1 MQGKSLI
8 PKATKVASSALV
20 LKAQGGVLRSLNV
33 VAGASA
39 GFAMLIDAAAEPAN
53 GAVTP
58 KRVWPIAANGSLDT
72 KFQEVGLQC
81 RDGVVIVFS
90 TTGPFT
96 YTASATAFI
105 AGEAE

>member
-1 MQGKSLI
+1 MQSKSLI
-8 PKATKVASSALV
+8 PKATKAASSALV
-20 LKAQGGVLRSLNV
+20 LKPRGGVLRGLNV

-39 GFAMLIDAAAEPAN
+39 GFVMLIDAATEPSA

-58 KRVWPIAANGSLDT
+58 KRVWPLAANGSMDE
-72 KFQEVGLQC
+72 KFHEVGLQC
-81 RDGVVIVFS
+81 RDGVTIVFS